1 MQKRARQQ
9 FIRDLV
15 AREQIRGQQELV
27 RVLRDSGFSVTQ
39 ASVSRDLDELH
50 IIKADGHYVLP
61 MRRSISDPLSSV
73 ELTPSGDNLIV
84 AKCRSGLA
92 SAVAVSIDEAG
103 IEEIAGTLAGD
114 DTIFIAV
121 ADARTQ
127 HHVMRRLWRLFEGSR
142 LEDQGGIK
150 KDETN

>member
-1 MQKRARQQ
+1 MQKRERQQ
-9 FIRDLV
+9 FIRALV
-15 AREQIRGQQELV
+15 SRERIRGQQDLV
-27 RVLRDSGFSVTQ
+27 KILREAGFSVTQ
-39 ASVSRDLDELH
+39 ASVSRDLDELS

-61 MRRSISDPLSSV
+61 MRRSVSDPLSGV
-73 ELTPSGDNLIV
+73 ELIPSGDNLIV

-103 IEEIAGTLAGD
+103 IGEIAGTLAGD

-127 HHVMRRLWRLFEGSR
+127 HNVLRRLWKLFEGS
-142 LEDQGGIK
+142 K
-150 KDETN
+150 FDE